1 MSGRR
6 SGRTLIQLLYFV
18 ARAWLALTTP
28 CVAQTADSHAGAGT
42 SVSHDVTTIP
52 GGILT
57 SQKIFQAMSIRQMTA
72 RLRDGVARRDTLM

>member
-52 GGILT
+52 GT